1 MALGGWCVG
10 RESIGRSATTGR
22 RRMFRLLQKDAR
34 RRGARTFCRIAAT
47 MLTALLAVPAALA
60 AEPGS
65 SPAGYESSRAS
76 SVAHPA
82 DASQRQVTTETVLRA
97 LEGRLD
103 DALPGTGAA
112 SLFAPPEPRRLR
124 PCCAFGGVMKVK
136 LLGVP
141 VPWYRH
147 KPLRGPADIGPHE
160 YDPGVLQIL
169 PSPIHDEVRRRVFE
183 SAGDDEFPKR
193 ENNGEIYTC
202 RGGFLDTAHVRD
214 FADLAWFLAARVDE
228 RLETGGTI
236 ELVDYGGERRVTI
249 HPVPRDELARAG
261 RTRLAI
267 AVAGRLSFDLSV
279 WREAATWYGYQSVP
293 PWPEKLSSFSPED
306 LYSNL
311 LGTKLAEGILLTTP
325 IRSRRDWDLAMTA
338 WLDAAMAALGVVP
351 LETAREMMKSVDDVL
366 WSSSRWIPD
375 WRITKRRKFDR
386 GPEVAPWVVHT
397 GASAHGTRAACESDE
412 TPVKLPVE
420 NEVNGISIDRI
431 AEIEVVVSGR
441 LVRKGLPL
449 SPPED
454 RHIVESDYQRLI
466 EAVRRETEE
475 GLGSD
480 DQPHVEA
487 RAR

>member
-1 MALGGWCVG
+1 M
-10 RESIGRSATTGR
+10 
-22 RRMFRLLQKDAR
+22 
-34 RRGARTFCRIAAT
+34 FCRIAAT
-47 MLTALLAVPAALA
+47 MLTAVLAVPRVLA
-60 AEPGS
+60 AEPVR
-65 SPAGYESSRAS
+65 SP
-76 SVAHPA
+76 VA
-82 DASQRQVTTETVLRA
+82 ASQPHVTTETVLRA

-103 DALPGTGAA
+103 MALPSDGEPA
-112 SLFAPPEPRRLR
+112 LFAPPEPRRLR

-147 KPLRGPADIGPHE
+147 KPLRGPTDIGPHE

-169 PSPIHDEVRRRVFE
+169 PSPIHDEARRRAFE
-183 SAGDDEFPKR
+183 PSGRDEFPKR

-214 FADLAWFLAARVDE
+214 FADLAWFLAPRIE
-228 RLETGGTI
+228 QRLETGGAFD
-236 ELVDYGGERRVTI
+236 LRDYGGERRITI

-351 LETAREMMKSVDDVL
+351 VETARERMDSVDDVF

-386 GPEVAPWVVHT
+386 GPEVAPWVVHAHASSR
-397 GASAHGTRAACESDE
+397 GARAACEPDDR
-412 TPVKLPVE
+412 PVTLPVE
-420 NEVNGISIDRI
+420 DELHGVPIGRI
-431 AEIEVVVSGR
+431 ADIHVVASDR

-449 SPPED
+449 SRPEE
-454 RHIVESDYQRLI
+454 RRIVESDFQSLI
-466 EAVRRETEE
+466 EAVRRESEE
-475 GLGSD
+475 GLGVVD
-480 DQPHVEA
+480 GRLEA

>member
-1 MALGGWCVG
+1 M
-10 RESIGRSATTGR
+10 S
-22 RRMFRLLQKDAR
+22 RLLQHDVLRSHAR
-34 RRGARTFCRIAAT
+34 RFCRIAAA
-47 MLTALLAVPAALA
+47 MLTALLAVPAVLA
-60 AEPGS
+60 AEP
-65 SPAGYESSRAS
+65 EMSRAS
-76 SVAHPA
+76 SVAHP
-82 DASQRQVTTETVLRA
+82 SPPPQPEVTTGTVLRA

-103 DALPGTGAA
+103 AAWPASGGA

-147 KPLRGPADIGPHE
+147 KPLRGATDIGPHE

-169 PSPIHDEVRRRVFE
+169 PSPIHDEVRRRAFDP
-183 SAGDDEFPKR
+183 SGGDEFPKR

-214 FADLAWFLAARVDE
+214 FADLAWFLAPRIE
-228 RLETGGTI
+228 QRLETGGAF
-236 ELVDYGGERRVTI
+236 ELLDYGGKRRVTI
-249 HPVPRDELARAG
+249 HPVARDALARAG

-279 WREAATWYGYQSVP
+279 WREAATWYGYESVP

-325 IRSRRDWDLAMTA
+325 IRTRKDWDLAMTA

-351 LETAREMMKSVDDVL
+351 VETAREVMDSVDDVF
-366 WSSSRWIPD
+366 WSSSRSIPD

-386 GPEVAPWVVHT
+386 GPKVAPWVVHA
-397 GASAHGTRAACESDE
+397 GAHSRGARAACKPDAA
-412 TPVKLPVE
+412 PVTLAVE
-420 NEVNGISIDRI
+420 NELDGLSIDGI
-431 AEIEVVVSGR
+431 ADIDVVVSDR

-449 SPPED
+449 SRPDD
-454 RHIVESDYQRLI
+454 RHIVESDYQSLI

-475 GLGSD
+475 GLGLHD
-480 DQPHVEA
+480 GRHVEA